1 MKFIPG
7 NYYKTRAGS
16 KARFVGETIYCEK
29 RAKLIFE
36 IIQDENKFSFVRFYY
51 IDGLFSPIENELDIV
66 SEWEDEPKKIER
78 IVNIYY
84 SPEKIPNVEI
94 FSQFASKIN
103 DIIDA
108 VNKLQ
113 EK

>member
-1 MKFIPG
+1 MKFVPG
-7 NYYKTRAGS
+7 KFYKTRGGS
-16 KARFVGETIYCEK
+16 KAYFIGFTNFSLDYSCVFELFNKGVETYSSEGK
-29 RAKLIFE
+29 
-36 IIQDENKFSFVRFYY
+36 Y
-51 IDGLFSPIENELDIV
+51 LFNEDPHDLDII
-66 SEWEDEPKKIER
+66 SEWEDNPKKIER